1 MSTMTSSTFRSAR
14 AAMAACA
21 LALATACQPVRPS
34 TAPEPAAALE
44 AREWTAQSPAPEIAA
59 WAWQGCRRAAG
70 GAGPCVERALVSL
83 IDQAGVG
90 KSMEVLDTLAGRE
103 PVVKAL
109 AHSLAHGLGISAYRS
124 PETVAQTFAGCPASQ
139 MSGCYHGVVQGYFL
153 DLGAKGQAIDR
164 TVLDGLCAPHGDKPF
179 LYFQCAH
186 GMGHGLMTVHQN
198 QLPMAL
204 EACDQASDAVV
215 RESCYGGAFME
226 NIVNAL
232 HPHHT
237 ATGHAQTQGEGH
249 GQHAAA
255 DAHGS
260 GGHDAHAAAPGHGEW
275 KALDPADP
283 RYPCS
288 VVDEKYQA
296 SCYNMQSS
304 PVMQWTQGDLA
315 ATARMC
321 AGAPEG
327 MRLACFSGL
336 GRELTAWMAQDHG
349 RSIEACRRVGA
360 ATGTREQSWCLV
372 GAAETLINQTADA
385 RDGIRFC
392 RAVDGG
398 EAKRECYE
406 AAGRFMRT
414 LVATPEGRA
423 EQCALAEPEHVA
435 SCRQG
440 ARLDPSASDD

>member
-1 MSTMTSSTFRSAR
+1 MTPILHRYSLR
-14 AAMAACA
+14 AAAAA
-21 LALATACQPVRPS
+21 LALAMAAGCQPAGPS
-34 TAPEPAAALE
+34 AGPAPEPAPLE

-59 WAWQGCRRAAG
+59 WAWQGCRRARG

-83 IDQAGVG
+83 IGQAGVG
-90 KSMEVLDTLAGRE
+90 KSMEVLDTLAATQPAMKG
-103 PVVKAL
+103 L

-139 MSGCYHGVVQGYFL
+139 MSGCYHGVIQGYFL
-153 DLGAKGQAIDR
+153 DLGSRGQAVDGA
-164 TVLDGLCAPHGDKPF
+164 VLDGLCGPHGEKPF

-198 QLPMAL
+198 HLPMAL
-204 EACDQASDAVV
+204 EACDQARDAMV

-237 ATGHAQTQGEGH
+237 ATGHAQTQGGGH
-249 GQHAAA
+249 GA
-255 DAHGS
+255 GS
-260 GGHDAHAAAPGHGEW
+260 GHDAHAGHGAASRHGEW

-288 VVDEKYQA
+288 AVAAKYQA
-296 SCYNMQSS
+296 ACYNMQSS
-304 PVMQWTQGDLA
+304 PVMQWTNGDVE

-327 MRLACFSGL
+327 MQPACFSGL
-336 GRELTAWMAQDHG
+336 GRELTAWAAQDHG
-349 RSIEACRRVGA
+349 RSIQSCGRVRA
-360 ATGTREQSWCLV
+360 ATGGREQSWCLA

-392 RAVDGG
+392 RAVDAPD
-398 EAKRECYE
+398 AKAECYR
-406 AAGRFMRT
+406 AAGRFMRS

-435 SCRQG
+435 SCLQG
-440 ARLDPSASDD
+440 ARLEPSTRDD